1 MVMKLSTKKCLLH
14 VSTIALSGLLFT
26 NTSGVMNAAESNDIS
41 NQQSAEQSALVTNT
55 DTTKQNTDYANSAHV
70 ADANTDESASSPLK
84 QTANSNAGTHSNTEG
99 SVSTNADQSTNSQ
112 QATQKKE
119 MQQPAATHENQAGKD
134 DSAKSQSEAS
144 SYSDLP
150 EAGHVDHPEQGAVI
164 AIIIG
169 IVVSTIALIKTR
181 RQSIKK

>member
-1 MVMKLSTKKCLLH
+1 MALKLSTKKCLLH

-55 DTTKQNTDYANSAHV
+55 DTTKQKSDYANSGHM
-70 ADANTDESASSPLK
+70 ADANSDESASSPYK
-84 QTANSNAGTHSNTEG
+84 QTASPNAGTHSNAEE
-99 SVSTNADQSTNSQ
+99 SISTNADQPTNSKQTTQ
-112 QATQKKE
+112 QKE
-119 MQQPAATHENQAGKD
+119 IQQPAATHENQAGKD
-134 DSAKSQSEAS
+134 DSSKSQSEVS

>member
-41 NQQSAEQSALVTNT
+41 NQQSAEQSTLVTNT
-55 DTTKQNTDYANSAHV
+55 DTTKQNTGYANSAHV
-70 ADANTDESASSPLK
+70 ADANTDESASSLFK

-169 IVVSTIALIKTR
+169 IVVSTIVLIKTR